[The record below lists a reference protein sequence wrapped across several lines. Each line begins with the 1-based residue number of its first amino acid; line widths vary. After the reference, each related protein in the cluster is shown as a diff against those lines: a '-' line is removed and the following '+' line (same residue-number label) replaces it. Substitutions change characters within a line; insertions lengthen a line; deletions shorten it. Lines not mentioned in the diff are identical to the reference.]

1 MIGPL
6 SSQLN
11 AIKWG
16 EFKLGDLFEKLD
28 LKFKKKIFN
37 KQKDISKVQTSEF
50 DLPLVNAKNGDN
62 GIMYYG
68 RSSDFESAE
77 MTIDIVNDG
86 AVSTANVYPQPL
98 KTGVLYNA
106 YLIKPKFTPTRETLL
121 FFTPC
126 IYKAIKLKFSYENKA
141 SWNKVKNELISL
153 PLKPTANTQTLK
165 DIDFDFMEKFIAEL
179 EQCRLAELEQC
190 RLAELEA
197 YLKATGL
204 ENTTLSSEEEN
215 ALNVFNNSGGGNT
228 PCGLTWQSFRLGD
241 LFEKLDLKFKKK
253 IFNKQ
258 KDISKVQT
266 SEFDLPLVNA
276 KNGDNG
282 IMYYGRSSDFE
293 SAEMTIDIVNDGA
306 VSTANVYPQPLKTGV
321 LYNAYLI
328 KPKFTPTRETLLFFT
343 PCIYKAIK
351 LKFSYENKASWNKV
365 KNELISLPL
374 KPTANTQTLEDVDF
388 HFMRTLINALM
399 KQIIQGVA
407 QYCGAKIQATKEI
420 ISQEMPTQKDS
431 LF

>member
-16 EFKLGDLFEKLD
+16 EFRLGDLFEA
-28 LKFKKKIFN
+28 
-37 KQKDISKVQTSEF
+37 S
-50 DLPLVNAKNGDN
+50 NGDFDIQKRHINHKGEFVITAGLSNN
-62 GIMYYG
+62 GVLG
-68 RSSDFESAE
+68 QSDIKAKVFESHTI
-77 MTIDIVNDG
+77 TIDMFGCAFYRSFPYKMVTH
-86 AVSTANVYPQPL
+86 ARVFSL
-98 KTGVLYNA
+98 
-106 YLIKPKFTPTRETLL
+106 KPKFEINHKIGLFLSTL
-121 FFTPC
+121 FFGYP
-126 IYKAIKLKFSYENKA
+126 KKFGYENMC
-141 SWNKVKNELISL
+141 SWANIKNDKVIL
-153 PLKPTANTQTLK
+153 PLKPTANTQTLE
-165 DIDFDFMEKFIAEL
+165 DIDFDFMEQFIAEL

-190 RLAELEA
+190 RLAELQA

-204 ENTTLSSEEEN
+204 ENTTLSSDEEN
-215 ALNVFNNSGGGNT
+215 ALNVFNNSGEGGNT
-228 PCGLTWQSFRLGD
+228 PCGLMWQSFRLGD

-374 KPTANTQTLEDVDF
+374 KPTAKTQTLDDIDF
-388 HFMRTLINALM
+388 HFMCTFINALM
-399 KQIIQGVA
+399 KQTIQGVA
-407 QYCGAKIQATKEI
+407 QYCGAKIQATKEA
-420 ISQEMPTQKDS
+420 ISQETPVQKDS

>member
-16 EFKLGDLFEKLD
+16 E
-28 LKFKKKIFN
+28 
-37 KQKDISKVQTSEF
+37 
-50 DLPLVNAKNGDN
+50 
-62 GIMYYG
+62 
-68 RSSDFESAE
+68 
-77 MTIDIVNDG
+77 
-86 AVSTANVYPQPL
+86 
-98 KTGVLYNA
+98 
-106 YLIKPKFTPTRETLL
+106 
-121 FFTPC
+121 
-126 IYKAIKLKFSYENKA
+126 
-141 SWNKVKNELISL
+141 
-153 PLKPTANTQTLK
+153 
-165 DIDFDFMEKFIAEL
+165 
-179 EQCRLAELEQC
+179 
-190 RLAELEA
+190 
-197 YLKATGL
+197 
-204 ENTTLSSEEEN
+204 
-215 ALNVFNNSGGGNT
+215 
-228 PCGLTWQSFRLGD
+228 FRLGD

-306 VSTANVYPQPLKTGV
+306 VSTANVYSQPLKTGV

-374 KPTANTQTLEDVDF
+374 KPTAKTQTFEDIDFDFMEKFIAELEQCRLAELQAYLKATGLENTTLSNEEENALNVFNGNNSGGNTPCGLTWQHFKLGDLFEIEKTLSFNKDALTQGEDYDYITRTSQNQGVLQTTGFVNAENLNPPFTWSLGLLQMDFFYRKKSWYAGQFMRKITPKAEIENKINSCTAHYFTTLLNALKRPLLSVLVRDIDKTFREQKIQLPLKPTAKTQTLDDVDF

-407 QYCGAKIQATKEI
+407 QYSNAKIQAAKEVI
-420 ISQEMPTQKDS
+420 NQETPVQKDS

>member
-28 LKFKKKIFN
+28 LKFKKKTFN

-153 PLKPTANTQTLK
+153 PLKPTANTQTLD
-165 DIDFDFMEKFIAEL
+165 DIDFNFMEKFI
-179 EQCRLAELEQC
+179 AELEQC

-204 ENTTLSSEEEN
+204 SNTTLSHDEEN
-215 ALNVFNNSGGGNT
+215 ALNLFNNSGGGNT
-228 PCGLTWQSFRLGD
+228 PCGLTWQSFKLGD
-241 LFEKLDLKFKKK
+241 LFEKVSARFLGKGDKFKVT
-253 IFNKQ
+253 
-258 KDISKVQT
+258 SKSIT
-266 SEFDLPLVNA
+266 DTHNIPLVYCKKGN
-276 KNGDNG
+276 NG
-282 IMYYGRSSDFE
+282 IMYWGKKGDFE
-293 SAEMTIDIVNDGA
+293 TYNNIISIIYNGVIATGLTYAHRDEVGILAESYFIKFKNGNPNFLCNLFIK
-306 VSTANVYPQPLKTGV
+306 TAIEKV
-321 LYNAYLI
+321 LY
-328 KPKFTPTRETLLFFT
+328 PKYSRDNLATW
-343 PCIYKAIK
+343 A
-351 LKFSYENKASWNKV
+351 NKV
-365 KNELISLPL
+365 ENELIFLPTT
-374 KPTANTQTLEDVDF
+374 KNGEIDF

-399 KQIIQGVA
+399 KQTIQGVV
-407 QYCGAKIQATKEI
+407 QYSSAKIQATKEA
-420 ISQEMPTQKDS
+420 ISQEALTQKDS